1 MSQHQKFHRTQVVT
15 NKICSL
21 TSEVSMGEFEERY
34 SLLKQ
39 LESHWSKG
47 NAVILQPVAAPGDV
61 DQVDQPLSMDTETT
75 GQNVILQ

>member
-1 MSQHQKFHRTQVVT
+1 
-15 NKICSL
+15 
-21 TSEVSMGEFEERY
+21 MGEFEERY

-47 NAVILQPVAAPGDV
+47 NAVILQPFAAPGDV
-61 DQVDQPLSMDTETT
+61 DQVDQPLSRDTETT